1 MTSLEQEYRHRF
13 ETVLVPLA
21 EALERHL
28 KDSLLDEAR
37 IDRISARAK
46 AVDRFVAKASA
57 TEHGQPKYT
66 DPLRQIQDQLGTRV
80 VAFYLSDAQ
89 RIAAIIERYY
99 RRVETRVVV
108 PDSES
113 EFGYFGRHYILL
125 VPSDLMP
132 SGPEKSLAPHFFELQ
147 IKTLFQ
153 HAWAE
158 ANHDLGYKP
167 LSGPLTPDA
176 KRRMAYTSAQAW
188 GADRMFDELFR
199 ELTGDSSHPSSAG

>member
-1 MTSLEQEYRHRF
+1 MSDLEDEYRRRF
-13 ETVLVPLA
+13 PAILVPLA
-21 EALERHL
+21 EALEGHL
-28 KDSLLDEAR
+28 KGTLQGEAR

-46 AVDRFVAKASA
+46 ATDRFIAKANA
-57 TEHGQPKYT
+57 TEGGESKYT
-66 DPLRQIQDQLGTRV
+66 EPLREIQDQVGARIVT
-80 VAFYLSDAQ
+80 FYLSDVE

-99 RRVETRVVV
+99 RRVESRVVV

-132 SGPEKSLAPHFFELQ
+132 SGDDKSLAPEFFELQ

-167 LSGPLTPDA
+167 QSAVLSRDA
-176 KRRMAYTSAQAW
+176 RRRIAYTSAQAW
-188 GADRMFDELFR
+188 GADRMFNELFR
-199 ELTGDSSHPSSAG
+199 EFGENASVPSDGH

>member
-1 MTSLEQEYRHRF
+1 MNDLEKEYRDRF

-21 EALERHL
+21 AALDGHL
-28 KDSLLDEAR
+28 KDSLQGETR
-37 IDRISARAK
+37 IDRISTRAK
-46 AVDRFVAKASA
+46 SADRFVAKANA
-57 TEHGQPKYT
+57 TEDGRPKYSE
-66 DPLRQIQDQLGTRV
+66 PLRQIQDQVGARV
-80 VAFYLSDAQ
+80 VTFYLSDVD

-99 RRVETRVVV
+99 RRVEARVVV

-125 VPSDLMP
+125 IPSELIQT
-132 SGPEKSLAPHFFELQ
+132 GTEKSLAPEFFELQ

-153 HAWAE
+153 HAWSE

-167 LSGPLTPDA
+167 QSASVSSDA
-176 KRRMAYTSAQAW
+176 KRRIAYTSAQAW

-199 ELTGDSSHPSSAG
+199 DQARESL